1 MGNYTAVLMSF
12 RKTFSPE
19 LVSGLFRN
27 LTLMLKQVQ
36 HDNIRAEMLN
46 PLNQVQGQHD
56 NVGMQPLEKLP
67 ENTAHYEVLTDYA
80 RVL

>member
-1 MGNYTAVLMSF
+1 
-12 RKTFSPE
+12 
-19 LVSGLFRN
+19 
-27 LTLMLKQVQ
+27 MLKQVQ
-36 HDNIRAEMLN
+36 HDNIRAEMLNLRAEMLN

>member
-1 MGNYTAVLMSF
+1 MSIGKKRKIVGNYTAVLMSF

-56 NVGMQPLEKLP
+56 NIGE
-67 ENTAHYEVLTDYA
+67 
-80 RVL
+80 

>member
-1 MGNYTAVLMSF
+1 MSIGKKRKIVGNYTAVLMSF

-27 LTLMLKQVQ
+27 LILMLKQVQ

-56 NVGMQPLEKLP
+56 NIGE
-67 ENTAHYEVLTDYA
+67 
-80 RVL
+80 